1 MSDEQIKDMLTRYVC
16 AEMELLPA
24 MDEIPEHPPYSK
36 RFNRKM
42 KHIMRAGDWFG
53 SWRVYS
59 VLYKAAAVVLIFLS
73 LATANQVSAA
83 VFGFNPWKAVV
94 EMFDPTVKMVQ
105 WIYEKD
111 AKVYGSHVQP
121 ISDVPTYAPEGY
133 EIDENNTSDNDIA
146 VYWDDLNN
154 DDDSYGLC
162 YLRFSMSDGVGIS
175 SNADYDDE
183 EVITLAGFK
192 AKLYSKDEEVWLDWF
207 DDKYMYSIYSY
218 GLDDAKNE
226 LMRMAESIYK
236 KN

>member
-83 VFGFNPWKAVV
+83 VFGFNPWKAVT
-94 EMFDPTVKMVQ
+94 EMFDPTVKMNQ

-111 AKVYGSHVQP
+111 TNTHRVGQKPLSDIPIYVPKGYKIVSDKRSDRYISLDWDDISTNDNHYGLTYDRDLMMDGTGISMDAEYESEEK
-121 ISDVPTYAPEGY
+121 SDVCGY
-133 EIDENNTSDNDIA
+133 EVKIYTKGKEVWIHWFDENYSYFI
-146 VYWDDLNN
+146 
-154 DDDSYGLC
+154 DSYGL
-162 YLRFSMSDGVGIS
+162 
-175 SNADYDDE
+175 E
-183 EVITLAGFK
+183 
-192 AKLYSKDEEVWLDWF
+192 
-207 DDKYMYSIYSY
+207 
-218 GLDDAKNE
+218 DAKSE